1 MSDIEKSKLPSSEDD
16 AKYAQVSAGFP
27 RPQSAGAV
35 PGAQPKCLAVEYQ
48 GRFYSPG
55 CTPPEL
61 HQRWQHCMQYVPQ
74 FVTSCI
80 ETKKGKRA
88 HMSEADILSQYLTR
102 LIESEWVSD
111 DEARWVIRETAR
123 LLGWPAPETLHV
135 T

>member
-1 MSDIEKSKLPSSEDD
+1 MSDIEKLELPSNTDD
-16 AKYAQVSAGFP
+16 AEYAQLPAGFP
-27 RPQSAGAV
+27 RPHSAGAL
-35 PGAQPKCLAVEYQ
+35 PGAQQKFVAVEYE

-88 HMSEADILSQYLTR
+88 HMSEMEILDQYQTR
-102 LIESEWVSD
+102 LIESGWVSA
-111 DEARWVIRETAR
+111 DEARWVIRETAQI
-123 LLGWPAPETLHV
+123 LGWPMREAAHGD
-135 T
+135 